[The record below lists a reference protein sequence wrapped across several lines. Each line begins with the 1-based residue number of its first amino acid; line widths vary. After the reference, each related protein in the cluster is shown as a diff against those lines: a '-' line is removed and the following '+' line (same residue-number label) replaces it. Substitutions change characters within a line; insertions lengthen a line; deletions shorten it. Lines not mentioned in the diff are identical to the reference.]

1 MERVWSYSIMEIG
14 MKVTIQMESLKV
26 KETIIGVMAQSIRAN
41 LKMGSDLEQVF
52 GNLVEKSMKGVT
64 LTIRGMVTASILGEV
79 VAFIKEISF
88 KTFDMDMDKCT
99 GIMSLFTKEN
109 GFKAHKMDRDKYGKE
124 ENLYKKVFINLA
136 S

>member
-1 MERVWSYSIMEIG
+1 MEIG